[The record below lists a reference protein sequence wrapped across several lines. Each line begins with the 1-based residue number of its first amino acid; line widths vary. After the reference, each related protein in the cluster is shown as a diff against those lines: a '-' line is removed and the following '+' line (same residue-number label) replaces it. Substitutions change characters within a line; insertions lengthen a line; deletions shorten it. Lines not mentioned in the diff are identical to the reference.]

1 MVENNPHKIST
12 MGTGGSLAA
21 ITDGSDF
28 PHSGL
33 IKGLSQMARQNIVV
47 KNNSNDFD
55 ITQSTANGGTITV
68 SAGTYL
74 RDGKKYVAQYKTGT
88 TAAVFTFNASEL
100 SNAVDKGYHLVVV
113 DVNNFILVR
122 KPTVLNKVPDYTS
135 GDTIIAV
142 FEYAS
147 TSSSGAMNIQYLT
160 TDKTENSVSIA
171 YKNSNAY
178 TEVSAITGTNAG
190 LFISGI
196 GATGAAAAADD
207 KVIIQDT
214 SASDVIKTVTAQAIA
229 NLAPQGDITGV
240 TAGTGLTG
248 TNLTGP
254 VPTLN
259 VGGLTVAEL
268 AASSVLVAGETF
280 ADNDTNLMTA
290 AAINDR
296 IESFGYT
303 TNVGDITGVALTAGT
318 GIDLTSVANAT
329 AGAYA
334 ATIGVDVSNFM
345 TNGVNDRVLTATG
358 ADTMNAEAGLTVTDA
373 LINVVGGILRINK
386 NLEFMPQG
394 GVGFV
399 ADTPI
404 MYISDANNSLT
415 LPAASSHTNQ
425 VIIIKNMKSANL
437 TITITGGDRFEDNQN
452 YSKDS
457 RWVDVSNVRLLPLQ
471 SIRLQAVDDGS
482 IVIPIAG
489 APDTMATGWMILD
502 STTINVDTVYT
513 HPNHSGDVTS
523 NADGATTIAADAV
536 TYAKMQNTATANRVL
551 GAASAGVIS
560 EVQIAVGMMGANSVD
575 SDQYVDGSIDTEHLA
590 ADAVT
595 YAKMQNVTATSRVLG
610 RITSSAGIVEE
621 LTQANLRTIIA
632 VADGSLSQNNFTDAD
647 HTKLNGIEASAT
659 IDQTA
664 SEILTLIEDGVD
676 SVHYKDGSIDTD
688 HIADNQVTGD
698 KLADNI
704 DIAGTLDV
712 TGVTTLDDNLVVAT
726 AKTLLARRLPVVALN
741 ASTTLTEADHAGRYV
756 FIIGGSRVIT
766 LPDNQGAGVHFTI
779 INNDGNGFTLRTG
792 TNSSSGDTM
801 NGSDD
806 DIAVAARN
814 GVTCISTGTDYVVLG
829 V

>member
-12 MGTGGSLAA
+12 MGTGNSLAA

-55 ITQSTANGGTITV
+55 ITQSTANGGTVTV

-88 TAAVFTFNASEL
+88 TAAVFTFSANEL

-113 DVNNFILVR
+113 DKNNFILIR

-171 YKNSNAY
+171 YAAGTGDNLVY
-178 TEVSAITGTNAG
+178 TEASAITGTSDG

-196 GATGAAAAADD
+196 GTVTPATDGSD
-207 KVIIQDT
+207 KVIIQDAN
-214 SASDVIKTVTAQAIA
+214 ASDVIKSVTVAQINA
-229 NLAPQGDITGV
+229 LAPQGDITGI
-240 TAGTGLTG
+240 TAGTNLSGGGTTG
-248 TNLTGP
+248 A
-254 VPTLN
+254 VTLN
-259 VGGLTVAEL
+259 VDDAFLINSG
-268 AASSVLVAGETF
+268 S
-280 ADNDTNLMTA
+280 DTTTGTITA
-290 AAINDR
+290 AGFTTAGAITLGGHAFNDIDIGSEFVDADDHLMSSGAIKEK
-296 IESFGYT
+296 IEGYGYT

-329 AGAYA
+329 AGDYA
-334 ATIGVDVSNFM
+334 ATIAVDVSDFM
-345 TNGVNDRVLTATG
+345 TNGVNNRVVTATG
-358 ADTMNAEAGLTVTDA
+358 TDGMNAEAGLTVTDA
-373 LINVVGGILRINK
+373 LTSITSGITQINK
-386 NLEFMPQG
+386 NLALMPQG
-394 GVGFV
+394 GIGFV

-415 LPAASSHTNQ
+415 LPAASSHINQ
-425 VIIIKNMKSANL
+425 VVIIKNMKSANL
-437 TITITGGDRFEDNQN
+437 TITITGGDRFEDNQT

-471 SIRLQAVDDGS
+471 SIRLQAVNDGS
-482 IVIPIAG
+482 IVIPIATG
-489 APDTMATGWMILD
+489 DDAMASGWMIVD

-513 HPNHSGDVTS
+513 HPNHSGEVTS
-523 NADGATTIAADAV
+523 TGDGATVIIDNIVDEANLKVSNTPTNGYALTAQSGNTGGLTWAAVGSGDITEVVAGDGLTGGASTGSATLTVVGGTGITANANDIAITAGGVGTTQLADDAV
-536 TYAKMQNTATANRVL
+536 T
-551 GAASAGVIS
+551 SA
-560 EVQIAVGMMGANSVD
+560 
-575 SDQYVDGSIDTEHLA
+575 
-590 ADAVT
+590 
-595 YAKMQNVTATSRVLG
+595 
-610 RITSSAGIVEE
+610 
-621 LTQANLRTIIA
+621 
-632 VADGSLSQNNFTDAD
+632 
-647 HTKLNGIEASAT
+647 
-659 IDQTA
+659 
-664 SEILTLIEDGVD
+664 
-676 SVHYKDGSIDTD
+676 
-688 HIADNQVTGD
+688 
-698 KLADNI
+698 KLANNI

-792 TNSSSGDTM
+792 TNSISGDLM
-801 NGSDD
+801 NGVDD